1 MAGPIIQTA
10 DLENTFRALRSKDPR
25 YVERQ
30 NVPYHPDYKTVPNQN
45 YAPTTSVQTGW
56 GGGGMQKYASAS
68 ASGGI
73 VYGQPQFFSPVHTP
87 INWQIP
93 SKRLE
98 IYQWMF
104 LPCTQVLREDFTYSD
119 LENAPFICNNIIED
133 SLTGGFVF
141 ETSNYPKIMNSE
153 GVFNQ
158 PPRISMRDCENKRCF
173 SFEPLGNYRRVRISE
188 EHHIYVLDGLL
199 HRRNRKVIGGK
210 KYRSKKGIVPN
221 GVEKVKIQNKL
232 IKRIQAHEVKRSD
245 YLLTPLPQVGKISI
259 NKDMAWL
266 IGFCVADG
274 CIAVDGTAYS
284 VNFTGCK
291 DEKALIRCQEIL
303 EANFDS
309 VISSKQHG
317 DGKGWRVAVTTKK
330 AHDFFRTYI
339 VNKGIEKKFS
349 KAVFDTDM
357 ETRLNI
363 LAGYFD
369 GDGSFSKAE
378 KKLIA
383 NCYSQD
389 LADQIYWLLI
399 SCKIGSSLG
408 RYPLYGEHYPTTSE
422 FCYRVFMSASQTSDI
437 SGRMNG
443 DKVPTNYIPKKER
456 ELKFFY
462 TEDEITYLAQP
473 IDKIEEFL
481 YTGKGFDIEMTNER
495 KALVADGYVCS
506 NSRFFYQNEPKVAS
520 AIDFYSY
527 FPVNDYE
534 HECKDRNV
542 KKYFDRLKKRLG
554 LVRWLRLLSH
564 EVHLLG
570 DCFPFTEIQCPTCD
584 GVGRVGD
591 EICEHDGG
599 TIRRIVILNPDYVDV
614 YTSPMNPEP
623 VIAMRPDEE
632 LINMIQKRSPG
643 YDRVT
648 PEVRALIAAGKPI
661 RLDNRSVSHIKY
673 GECGYDRYGIGMV
686 RRLFPI
692 LSYKT
697 KLMVAQW
704 IVAERLIIPIRIVK
718 VGSDERPAGPAD
730 ISAVQS
736 QLAQTA
742 NDPNLTIVTHHAF
755 ELIWEGACYD
765 DQTEVLTENGW
776 KKYGDVS
783 KNHDEKIATYNL
795 NNDQI
800 EFDVPVE
807 YHEFDFKGEMCYFKA
822 KHYDTCVTPN
832 HNMLVQTRQWNPKE
846 NRYSH
851 TEWTTTRAD
860 QVIEN
865 SRFKTTVGWHGN
877 VPADLPYKN
886 EYLLSALSLRDYLEF
901 VGYYL
906 SEGGLQRGEK
916 NAISGEK
923 AINCV
928 HITQKE
934 DSPYFE
940 SMKKSIYSISS
951 SITDSED
958 RRSSPSCW
966 QFRINDCKLA
976 REIAK
981 NYGDYSNSK
990 HIPKWILDLPCSEL
1004 KVLLDALIKGDGNFR
1019 STKSGKERYK
1029 YTTVSK
1035 QLADAV
1041 QEIVLKMGY
1050 DPKIKTCIYKNPK
1063 HQKKYIIFWSEKIKE
1078 DNCRAVKD
1086 RNIFKQEY
1094 DGKVWC
1100 FTVKNSFFVTRRNGK
1115 IAIHG
1120 NSGKVLALSNE
1131 FEFINQEILDGLM
1144 INNALLN
1151 GEGPCFHPDVEIL
1164 TENGWKHYDEVA
1176 DDEQLATF
1184 NPETKAMEFQ
1194 PFLNRIVKQYDGD
1207 MVNFRTNKI
1216 EMVTTTNHR
1225 MWVQERTSK
1234 NKKEAYSEW
1243 KVVSAEDVKHR
1254 SRFRACVDDWEGG
1267 IPEEYKDGVQVG
1279 DNHIKDLASFVA
1291 MAGYYIS
1298 EGWANI
1304 KQAGIAQKTGTEV
1317 EAKIRNCLNL
1327 TGIHYNDIPKKD
1339 GMTTFNFRKNV
1350 ALWFMKNIP
1359 GHSKERRIPKW
1370 IRNLPKPYLAV
1381 LFDALI
1387 EGDGCWHKRSKEDSQ
1402 YKSYITGSKELA
1414 DDVLEISLKLGY
1426 ASWISYVREEEDI
1439 YVVNIPSS
1447 DIGKFPVLDTL
1458 IFGDKVAERKKCI
1471 QRTPYKGTVWCF
1483 EVPNEFLVV
1492 RLRGKPM
1499 IAGNTFA
1506 NASIGVEA
1514 MYERLD
1520 TFRKEIALWV
1530 EEKIYLPE
1538 AKRQGFIDEEY
1549 DGDDEDEKYIYPKI
1563 KWNRMNLRD
1572 QQQYRNFVLQL
1583 FEKGLL
1589 SAQTVLEA
1597 FDFDPDNEI
1606 EKKRYDALS
1615 ALATAG
1621 PAGAGGRGGVFGGAP
1636 GGGGGGGGGGGD
1648 LGGLLG
1654 AGAPPGGGGEAP
1666 ISAPP
1671 GGGGEMGGGAPAAG
1685 PTASES
1691 SRMVVVAQAT
1701 DPSQYGGKILKPQTR
1716 EKLDRER
1723 EKIYKKKQTSPDGK
1737 GTVRD
1742 EKGRVIFTK
1751 CERQLIARLRQYQ
1764 ESGLIR
1770 YQIVPQFRVQY
1781 GSDQEFPIDFAIPN
1795 LKIGLEA
1802 DGEIFHS
1809 SPKQVTHDHER
1820 DRKLAQLGWTILRFQ
1835 DKEIEEKI
1843 EQVMSTVMKTIMQ
1856 KEAALKQQ
1864 VAGIKK

>member
-56 GGGGMQKYASAS
+56 GGGMTRTASAS

-317 DGKGWRVAVTTKK
+317 GGKGWRVAVTTKK

-422 FCYRVFMSASQTSDI
+422 FCYRVFISASQTSDI

-1100 FTVKNSFFVTRRNGK
+1100 FTVKNGFFVTRRNGK

-1151 GEGPCFHPDVEIL
+1151 GEGP
-1164 TENGWKHYDEVA
+1164 
-1176 DDEQLATF
+1176 
-1184 NPETKAMEFQ
+1184 
-1194 PFLNRIVKQYDGD
+1194 
-1207 MVNFRTNKI
+1207 
-1216 EMVTTTNHR
+1216 
-1225 MWVQERTSK
+1225 
-1234 NKKEAYSEW
+1234 
-1243 KVVSAEDVKHR
+1243 
-1254 SRFRACVDDWEGG
+1254 
-1267 IPEEYKDGVQVG
+1267 
-1279 DNHIKDLASFVA
+1279 
-1291 MAGYYIS
+1291 
-1298 EGWANI
+1298 
-1304 KQAGIAQKTGTEV
+1304 
-1317 EAKIRNCLNL
+1317 
-1327 TGIHYNDIPKKD
+1327 
-1339 GMTTFNFRKNV
+1339 
-1350 ALWFMKNIP
+1350 
-1359 GHSKERRIPKW
+1359 
-1370 IRNLPKPYLAV
+1370 
-1381 LFDALI
+1381 
-1387 EGDGCWHKRSKEDSQ
+1387 
-1402 YKSYITGSKELA
+1402 
-1414 DDVLEISLKLGY
+1414 
-1426 ASWISYVREEEDI
+1426 
-1439 YVVNIPSS
+1439 
-1447 DIGKFPVLDTL
+1447 
-1458 IFGDKVAERKKCI
+1458 
-1471 QRTPYKGTVWCF
+1471 
-1483 EVPNEFLVV
+1483 
-1492 RLRGKPM
+1492 
-1499 IAGNTFA
+1499 TFA

-1621 PAGAGGRGGVFGGAP
+1621 PAGAGGMGGGFGGAP

-1843 EQVMSTVMKTIMQ
+1843 EQVMSTVMKTIMH